1 MKRTT
6 RTLAVVAYV
15 LCLVAYTTPARA
27 LSPELEAALE
37 KATYV
42 YIATNRKD
50 GSYGTPAEIWF
61 MYHEGAVWV
70 ASPTT
75 TWRVRRIRAGRPKAR
90 IAVGAVDGPA
100 FAATGSIVTDP
111 ALHKVMFHTF
121 ASRYP
126 QGWPTYEDR
135 FRTGLADGTRVLMKY
150 QPAE

>member
-1 MKRTT
+1 MKQAT
-6 RTLAVVAYV
+6 RTLA
-15 LCLVAYTTPARA
+15 LVACALGFLAYATPARA

-50 GSYGTPAEIWF
+50 DSYGAPAEIWF

-90 IAVGAVDGPA
+90 IAVGSVDGPT

-111 ALHKVMFHTF
+111 ALHNVMFRTF

-126 QGWPTYEDR
+126 QGWPEYEDR
-135 FRTGLADGTRVLMKY
+135 FRKGLADGTRVLMKY
-150 QPAE
+150 QPTE